1 GEEHPVGR
9 EGVDPGILE
18 FQAELIKTHA
28 APTKVIRK
36 TLGEENGLDLERD
49 NLLGVDGMDLDEFHN
64 SLLTNGNNENEIEDD
79 VKFQEDGVV
88 NVEEKQSDD
97 AEAKTLVAGDT
108 VMKQGPESGGS
119 TKMRMYQALISPRKR
134 NVAKTGTL
142 QGDNSKQVEDKG
154 ISNPK
159 PGLPK
164 P

>member
-1 GEEHPVGR
+1 M
-9 EGVDPGILE
+9 
-18 FQAELIKTHA
+18 
-28 APTKVIRK
+28 
-36 TLGEENGLDLERD
+36 
-49 NLLGVDGMDLDEFHN
+49 LGVDGMDLDEFLN
-64 SLLTNGNNENEIEDD
+64 SLLTNGNNENVEDEFHSLSDEEIEDD

-88 NVEEKQSDD
+88 NVEEEKQSDD

-108 VMKQGPESGGS
+108 VMKQGARKWLFKPSTITGGS

-134 NVAKTGTL
+134 TVAKTGTL

>member
-1 GEEHPVGR
+1 
-9 EGVDPGILE
+9 
-18 FQAELIKTHA
+18 
-28 APTKVIRK
+28 
-36 TLGEENGLDLERD
+36 
-49 NLLGVDGMDLDEFHN
+49 MDLDEFHN
-64 SLLTNGNNENEIEDD
+64 SLLTNGNNENVEDEFHSLSDQEIEDD

-88 NVEEKQSDD
+88 NVEEEKQSDD

-108 VMKQGPESGGS
+108 VMKQGARKWLFKPSTITGGS

-134 NVAKTGTL
+134 TVAKTGTL

>member
-1 GEEHPVGR
+1 MSGGEEHSVGR

-28 APTKVIRK
+28 APTK
-36 TLGEENGLDLERD
+36 ERD

-64 SLLTNGNNENEIEDD
+64 SLLTNGNNENE
-79 VKFQEDGVV
+79 DGVV
-88 NVEEKQSDD
+88 NVEEEKQSDD

-108 VMKQGPESGGS
+108 VMKQGARKWLFKPSTITGGS
-119 TKMRMYQALISPRKR
+119 TKMKMYQALISPRKR
-134 NVAKTGTL
+134 TVAKTGTL